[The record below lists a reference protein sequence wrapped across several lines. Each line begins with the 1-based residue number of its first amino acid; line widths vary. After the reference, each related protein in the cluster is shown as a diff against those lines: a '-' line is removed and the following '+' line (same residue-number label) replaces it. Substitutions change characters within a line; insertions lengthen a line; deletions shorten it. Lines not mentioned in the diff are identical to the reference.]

1 MFTVERPLADELLLP
16 APKSQTY
23 FQLSPLRADID
34 AARRL

>member
-1 MFTVERPLADELLLP
+1 MLTVERPLEAEPLLP